1 MTEGVARAAALLYF
15 FSNRRWRDPDDPKDL
30 EQLRTAWQQLADS
43 SVVFAGQCKFERLCK
58 VLKTICREWEQVE
71 ALAKASKKT
80 HRRAV
85 SNEPEAPRAQKR
97 KLNDD
102 LVLVRPQPPRLWP
115 NQQSPGPDR
124 SARSGDLGLLL
135 PGLTALANAPLPTL
149 LPPHG
154 ASLNQPGGPT
164 TPVDIQAVLAL
175 MGLSSLAQQQPV
187 SEILKQLVL
196 NQLVQ
201 QRLALPTSVPSDN
214 TSSSAGV
221 KSENPPEWTL
231 GRRNLADLEAGS
243 RLPPMRSAGASASD
257 GQATDPLVAIF
268 IKSHEWHGGLA
279 QEFRLSPPGT

>member
-1 MTEGVARAAALLYF
+1 VTEGVACAAALLYF

-80 HRRAV
+80 HRRAA

-97 KLNDD
+97 KLNGD
-102 LVLVRPQPPRLWP
+102 QH
-115 NQQSPGPDR
+115 SPGPDS
-124 SARSGDLGLLL
+124 SARSGDPGLLL
-135 PGLTALANAPLPTL
+135 PGLTALANAPMPAL

-154 ASLNQPGGPT
+154 ASLNQPGGPA

-201 QRLALPTSVPSDN
+201 QRLALPTSVPSGN
-214 TSSSAGV
+214 TPSSAGV
-221 KSENPPEWTL
+221 QSENPPEWTSA
-231 GRRNLADLEAGS
+231 RAPARNLAASEAGS

-279 QEFRLSPPGT
+279 KEFRLSPPGT